1 MVGQTSRNERMNAT
15 GQSIFPDR
23 IRAAFAFAGSQLRR
37 LVTEHPDYFPLYTEN
52 GKWKHESEAWTNWC
66 EGFLG
71 GMLWILYRQTGD
83 AWWREQA
90 EHYSRLIEHRKTDRN
105 VHDLGFLFLPT
116 WKAWYELTQDSAK
129 NQVVIDAGKTL
140 ALRFQPKGGYL
151 RSFLA
156 PDSLFID
163 IMMNVGIIF
172 YAAQQTND
180 SKLWQVATDHC
191 LTTRRFLVR
200 GDGSTSHEGLFSS
213 DTGEFVRQ
221 TTHQG
226 WRNDSS
232 WARGLTWALYGFTTA
247 YQFTQDER
255 FLDTAERCAKFY
267 LDRTPAHGI
276 PPNDWEEPEPSR
288 PYESSAATIAAAGLL
303 ELARTVSE
311 SAKADYY
318 RERAFAILVTLMS
331 PEFLASETPGWEGI
345 LKHGIYHERK
355 GLGVDE
361 SVMWGEYF
369 FLAALDK
376 ALADLE
382 AP

>member
-1 MVGQTSRNERMNAT
+1 MVDQTSRNERMNAT

-23 IRAAFAFAGSQLRR
+23 IRAALAFAGSQLRR
-37 LVTEHPDYFPLYTEN
+37 LVIEHPDYFPLYTEN

-140 ALRFQPKGGYL
+140 ALRFQPKGRYL
-151 RSFLA
+151 RSFVA
-156 PDSLFID
+156 PESLFID

-172 YAAQQTND
+172 YAAQQIND
-180 SKLWQVATDHC
+180 SKLRQVATDHC

-200 GDGSTSHEGLFSS
+200 GDGSAAHEGLFSA

-232 WARGLTWALYGFTTA
+232 WARGQTWALYGFTTA
-247 YQFTQDER
+247 FQFTQDER

-276 PPNDWEEPEPSR
+276 PPNDWEEPEPRR
-288 PYESSAATIAAAGLL
+288 PYESSAAAIAAAGLL

-318 RERAFAILVTLMS
+318 RERAFAILATLMS

>member
-1 MVGQTSRNERMNAT
+1 MVDQTPRNERMNAT
-15 GQSIFPDR
+15 GRGAFPDR
-23 IRAAFAFAGSQLRR
+23 IRAALAFAGSQLRR
-37 LVTEHPDYFPLYTEN
+37 LVTEHPDYFPLYTEH

-71 GMLWILYRQTGD
+71 GMLWILYRRTGD

-90 EHYSRLIEHRKTDRN
+90 EHYSRLIEHRKIDRN

-116 WKAWYELTQDSAK
+116 WKAWYELTHDPAK

-140 ALRFQPKGGYL
+140 ALRFQPKGRYL
-151 RSFLA
+151 RSFVA
-156 PDSLFID
+156 SDSLFID

-180 SKLWQVATDHC
+180 SNLWQVATDHC

-200 GDGSTSHEGLFSS
+200 GDGSTAHEGLFSS
-213 DTGEFVRQ
+213 DTGEFARQ

-232 WARGLTWALYGFTTA
+232 WARGQTWALYGFTTA

-276 PPNDWEEPEPSR
+276 PPNDWEEPEPR
-288 PYESSAATIAAAGLL
+288 CPYESSAAAIAAAGLL
-303 ELARTVSE
+303 ELARTVSA
-311 SAKADYY
+311 SAKAEYY
-318 RERAFAILVTLMS
+318 RERAFAILDKLMS

-345 LKHGIYHERK
+345 LKHGIYHERR

-382 AP
+382 SP